1 MAGKRLPK
9 RKKHTRS
16 TTSKKAKS
24 SSSTSTI
31 KKGVELRA
39 LVRITGDE
47 TDEELDQIADEL
59 VRVLEI

>member
-1 MAGKRLPK
+1 MASESDKKR
-9 RKKHTRS
+9 TR
-16 TTSKKAKS
+16 SKKAKS